1 MSAYLM
7 RAMRRVAVCESEM
20 LRRTRQDRGPK
31 PTVRLPWPWQLA
43 DLSMIEV
50 AERTKINRAVL
61 VNWQRRGL
69 SVFQADRLAVACGR
83 HPGAWWPEWFDLALA
98 EERAA

>member
-1 MSAYLM
+1 MSVYLM
-7 RAMRRVAVCESEM
+7 RALRRDAVRQSEM

-50 AERTKINRAVL
+50 AERSEINRAVL

-69 SVFQADRLAVACGR
+69 TVWQADRLAVSLGR
-83 HPGAWWPEWFDLALA
+83 HPAAWWPEWFDLALI
-98 EERAA
+98 EAA